1 MDQMMEC
8 LLPSQEKMEAMIK
21 AGQEEIKV
29 TTNDI
34 RFELKETINK

>member
-21 AGQEEIKV
+21 ARQEEMKAII
-29 TTNDI
+29 NDI
-34 RFELKETINK
+34 W